1 MVQAFEQ
8 SYAEQIAQNKKP
20 ASDIPIY
27 DYMCTYFKKIE
38 KNIQKSTAESYRGM
52 INGRIRRY
60 FTARKDLTVGNQY
73 LHISTRKMKYLMDNN
88 YIPHENTGHTTH
100 KYRVRT
106 EDAVRFKARMDTEPG
121 FLSELSGMFSNR
133 AEWHPLPMFEATPE
147 NCEAFRRWL
156 DSQWAELPEALPTQT
171 AAELVGHSPQRIHEW
186 IREEVLVGI
195 KLGTIQYCAKAEFI
209 GFMASPQRLAHPR
222 TEKYKELIREFKY
235 VQRRERENE
244 QRRQKRKM
252 MKEST

>member
-1 MVQAFEQ
+1 MA
-8 SYAEQIAQNKKP
+8 
-20 ASDIPIY
+20 D
-27 DYMCTYFKKIE
+27 E
-38 KNIQKSTAESYRGM
+38 KTKLAVIDGETLMDMKLPPTKFCVDTLLPQG
-52 INGRIRRY
+52 
-60 FTARKDLTVGNQY
+60 LC
-73 LHISTRKMKYLMDNN
+73 ISTRKMKYLMDNN

-133 AEWHPLPMFEATPE
+133 TELHPLPMFEATPE
-147 NCEAFRRWL
+147 NCEDFRRWL

-171 AAELVGHSPQRIHEW
+171 AELVGHSPQRIHEW
-186 IREEVLVGI
+186 IRQEVLVGI
-195 KLGTIQYCAKAEFI
+195 KLGTIQYCAKAKFVN
-209 GFMASPQRLAHPR
+209 FMASPQRLAHPR
-222 TEKYKELIREFKY
+222 TEKYKELIREFKAIPHASIVRY
-235 VQRRERENE
+235 CLKYIQHRERENE